1 MIQHQEHN
9 PAIDM
14 RKTLDE
20 AVRQLSTLLPR
31 QAPLLDFAHINT
43 LEGLQHLTFPEALAE
58 ARRYRGISGYLP
70 TADYRAQL
78 HQGRITH
85 EDLAAVFAADA
96 SLRASEVALEVE
108 GRRITRGE
116 LLALFFTHDFSS
128 LSESRLSWAIEE
140 QGVLNRLQPQ
150 VSEEARTRLLTGA
163 DEAAQVMAL
172 WSASLERLGL
182 DYFNRHPEELDGKES
197 GALLPDASAAASAHN
212 KMREMAGQQLDA
224 LLARVG
230 NELTLR
236 GLLRELCGRDI
247 LDDFRP
253 TLVRQLANYLDQGMA
268 AWHSAE
274 RTHGFYTVWRSQARD
289 DIAWRI
295 EDLPEWRDELDN
307 LPDEPIEVIA
317 SELQRMGIAP
327 ELWVDYLK
335 RLALELPGWSGMV
348 LWRQQRPGYNDL
360 DPQQVAMSDYLAVR
374 LVLERIFAQRL
385 CRRLWRIEANISMLR
400 WYFRRRRSEFYV
412 RHAVQTGGVSEHF
425 ASLAQHLGVSYQEG
439 AEGYG
444 RWQQLSDRL
453 WHWRQRRG
461 THGGRRSPWVGAWQL
476 FLIAQHLGFSAQ
488 QIRELQESELNTLFE
503 LLELDADRTGY
514 LWLQAY
520 ERHYREE
527 VFNAL
532 TLNHGRGRWQW
543 RDVRPEAQAA
553 FCMDER
559 EEGIRRHLEEL
570 NPRIETLGAAG
581 FFGLPIDWLGL
592 DAEKG
597 VPLCPLGVIPGHQIR
612 ETAAAGQE
620 VIKAKHDR
628 RRKLRLF
635 GKGVLL
641 HEIRRNLLSSVVLMA
656 VGAPVM
662 LLALLGR
669 VLAPAMSA
677 RLMDGLRLRFD
688 KPVMTRVAVNASEQ
702 AQSGPRRSGYSDDEQ
717 VERVHA
723 LLRNM
728 GLVSGFAP
736 LVAIIGHGST
746 GQNNP
751 HLSAYQCGACAGRYG
766 GPNARAFA
774 AIVNRPEIRTRLR
787 ERGVEIPADTWF
799 LSAAHDTSSDTLT
812 WFDADLIPEGLRD
825 SFDALRRVVDRA
837 ATLSAH
843 ERARRFAS
851 APDTAVL
858 APEEALR
865 HAQRRALDFSQARA
879 EYGHAT
885 NAVAFIGRRAMS
897 SGLFLDRRAF
907 LISYDPA
914 RDPDGS
920 VAELLLLANG
930 PVGAGINLDYYF
942 SAVANDGY
950 GAGSKVT
957 LNVTGMLG
965 VMHGTGEDIRPGLPR
980 QSIEIHE
987 PMRLLVVVEA
997 ATELLTAIYQRQP
1010 SLQELVGNGWIL
1022 LAAKDPVSGAIHMLT
1037 PGKGWEAWNGMIK
1050 PLETVENSVQWYRSR
1065 RDNLPI
1071 ALIAHPE
1078 VSRG

>member
-1 MIQHQEHN
+1 MQHQEHN
-9 PAIDM
+9 STIDM
-14 RKTLDE
+14 RSTFDE
-20 AVRQLSTLLPR
+20 VVRQLSTLLPR

-43 LEGLQHLTFPEALAE
+43 LEGLQHLYFPEALAE
-58 ARRYRGISGYLP
+58 AHRYRGISGYLP
-70 TADYRAQL
+70 VADYRTQL
-78 HQGRITH
+78 HQGRIDH
-85 EDLAAVFAADA
+85 EDLAAVFAADE
-96 SLRASEVALEVE
+96 SLRAAEPALEVE
-108 GRRITRGE
+108 GQRLTRGE
-116 LLALFFTHDFSS
+116 LLALLFSHDFSP
-128 LSESRLSWAIEE
+128 LSESQLSWGIEE
-140 QGVLNRLQPQ
+140 QGALSRLQPQ
-150 VSEEARTRLLTGA
+150 VSEEARARLLAGG
-163 DEAAQVMAL
+163 DEAAQVTAL
-172 WSASLERLGL
+172 WSASLARLGL
-182 DYFNRHPEELDGKES
+182 DYFNRHPEELAGEES
-197 GALLPDASAAASAHN
+197 GALLPDARAAASAHN
-212 KMREMAGQQLDA
+212 QMREAAAQQLDA
-224 LLARVG
+224 LLDRVG
-230 NELTLR
+230 SELTLR
-236 GLLRELCGRDI
+236 GLLHEICGRDI
-247 LDDFRP
+247 LDEFRP
-253 TLVRQLANYLDQGMA
+253 ALVRQLANYLDQGMA

-274 RTHGFYTVWRSQARD
+274 RTNGFYTAWRSQARD

-317 SELQRMGIAP
+317 SELQRMGIGP
-327 ELWVDYLK
+327 ELWADYLK

-360 DPQQVAMSDYLAVR
+360 EPQQVEMSDYLAVR

-385 CRRLWRIEANISMLR
+385 CRRLWRIEANLSMLR

-412 RHAVQTGGVSEHF
+412 RHAIQIGGVPEHF

-444 RWQQLSDRL
+444 RWQHLSDRL

-461 THGGRRSPWVGAWQL
+461 THGGRRSPWAGGWQL
-476 FLIAQHLGFSAQ
+476 FLAAQHLGLSAQ
-488 QIRELQESELNTLFE
+488 AVRGLQESELTTLFE

-520 ERHYREE
+520 ERHYREA

-532 TLNHGRGRWQW
+532 TLNHGRGRWHR
-543 RDVRPEAQAA
+543 RDVRPEAQTI

-592 DAEKG
+592 DAGKG
-597 VPLCPLGVIPGHQIR
+597 IPLCPLGVTPGHQIR

-620 VIKAKHDR
+620 AHKTKHDR

-656 VGAPVM
+656 AGAPLM
-662 LLALLGR
+662 LLSLLGR
-669 VLAPAMSA
+669 VLAPASSA
-677 RLMDGLRLRFD
+677 RLIETLRVGFD
-688 KPVMTRVAVNASEQ
+688 KRVVTRVAVNASEQ
-702 AQSGPRRSGYSDDEQ
+702 EQNGPLRSGYSDDEQ

-774 AIVNRPEIRTRLR
+774 AIINRPGIRARLR

-799 LSAAHDTSSDTLT
+799 LSGAHDTSIDSVV
-812 WFDADLIPEGLRD
+812 WFDADLIPEGVRER
-825 SFDALRRVVDRA
+825 FDALRRVVDGA
-837 ATLSAH
+837 AMMSAH

-858 APEEALR
+858 TPEEGLR
-865 HAQRRALDFSQARA
+865 HARQRALDFSQARA

-885 NAVAFIGRRAMS
+885 NAVAFIGRRSMS

-914 RDPDGS
+914 PDPDGS
-920 VAELLLLANG
+920 VIELLLLANG

-987 PMRLLVVVEA
+987 PMRLLIVVEA
-997 ATELLTAIYQRQP
+997 ATGLLTAIYQRQP
-1010 SLQELVGNGWIL
+1010 SIQELVGNGWIL
-1022 LAAKDPVSGAIHMLT
+1022 LAAKDPVSGAIQMFT
-1037 PGKGWEAWNGMIK
+1037 PGKGWEAWNGTIK
-1050 PLETVENSVQWYRSR
+1050 PLETVESSVQWYRSQR
-1065 RDNLPI
+1065 GNLPI
-1071 ALIAHPE
+1071 ALISPG
-1078 VSRG
+1078 VSHG